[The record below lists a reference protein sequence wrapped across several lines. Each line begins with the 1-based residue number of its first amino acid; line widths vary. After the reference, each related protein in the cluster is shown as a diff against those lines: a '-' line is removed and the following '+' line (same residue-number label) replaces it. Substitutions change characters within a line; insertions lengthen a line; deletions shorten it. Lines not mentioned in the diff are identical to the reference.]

1 MRCENCGELLREPK
15 LQTHDKTENGKTRTE
30 ETTVWTC
37 SNCDQI
43 YSKTVAV

>member
-1 MRCENCGELLREPK
+1 MRCENCGELLTEPK
-15 LQTHDKTENGKTRTE
+15 LHTLEKTKDGKAHTE
-30 ETTVWTC
+30 ETAVWTC